1 MPRGRRKTRVATAAA
16 SVEEVSAAPKKRGRP
31 KGSKNKPKVVAAP
44 APAKRGPGRPK
55 GSATKAKAAAV
66 TPPAA
71 TVKRGPGRP
80 KGSAT
85 RKRRTRKVAARRA
98 GRPGATAV
106 AAQALGGR
114 IDALISQLEAL
125 KAEVG
130 KLERVRSVLKGLPKL

>member
-1 MPRGRRKTRVATAAA
+1 MPRGRRKTRAATVTA
-16 SVEEVSAAPKKRGRP
+16 SVEAVSAAPKKRGRP
-31 KGSKNKPKVVAAP
+31 KGSKNKPKVAAASP
-44 APAKRGPGRPK
+44 PAKRGPGRPK

-71 TVKRGPGRP
+71 TAKRGPGRP

-98 GRPGATAV
+98 GRPGAAAV

-130 KLERVRSVLKGLPKL
+130 KLERVRAALRSLPKL